1 MHKFNQVDIAELNK
15 ERTKPQWKQNI
26 KTLKETNE
34 CVVHYSSA
42 IIDSS
47 KKIELRVLGEDELE
61 RILFEALKETRKEIN
76 EGKVVKGEAIF
87 HKGRHI
93 EKVGEDPAD
102 WSKRFIEKVASKVSA
117 ASSGD
122 KKAREGLYRYYL
134 SDSCYE
140 GGKFKF
146 YF

>member
-1 MHKFNQVDIAELNK
+1 MHKFESTELGREK
-15 ERTKPQWKQNI
+15 LRPEWKQNI

-47 KKIELRVLGEDELE
+47 KKIELRVLREDELE

-93 EKVGEDPAD
+93 EKVGEDPAE

-117 ASSGD
+117 ASSGG

-140 GGKFKF
+140 EGKFKF